1 MKKKSVL
8 TIATSVVLTA
18 VIGIGSTLA
27 YMSAQTDVKQNVF
40 TSTAALQGQ
49 IKETNFDAAGYG
61 EKRDDAKIKADPG
74 LGINK
79 AKAIVPGL
87 VIKKD
92 PMVKNS
98 TADGGVSAWIAV
110 KLDITGAATLSATTD
125 KDKLANILK
134 IADVDFDNT
143 NWLQDSTNPT
153 VFYFKDKVDAGKE
166 TKELFKTVT
175 IKSQKIGDLNPTG
188 ISIDDVKD
196 FQIDVKAALIQ
207 ATGTDVAESPITS
220 VASQN
225 QLKSLLGVSVTV

>member
-40 TSTAALQGQ
+40 TSTASLQGQ
-49 IKETNFDAAGYG
+49 IKETKFDAAGYG
-61 EKRDDAKIKADPG
+61 EKRDDSKINADPG

-87 VIKKD
+87 VIAKD

-110 KLDITGAATLSATTD
+110 KLDISGDATLGATTD

-134 IADVDFDNT
+134 ISDVDFDKT
-143 NWLQDSTNPT
+143 SWTQDASNPT
-153 VFYFKDKVDAGKE
+153 VFYFNTKVDAGKE
-166 TKELFKTVT
+166 TSELFKTVT
-175 IKSQKIGDLNPTG
+175 IKSQKIGTLNPTG
-188 ISIDDVKD
+188 ISIDQVKN

-207 ATGTDVAESPITS
+207 ASGTDVAESPITS
-220 VASQN
+220 EASQN
-225 QLKSLLGVSVTV
+225 QLKSLLGVNVAV